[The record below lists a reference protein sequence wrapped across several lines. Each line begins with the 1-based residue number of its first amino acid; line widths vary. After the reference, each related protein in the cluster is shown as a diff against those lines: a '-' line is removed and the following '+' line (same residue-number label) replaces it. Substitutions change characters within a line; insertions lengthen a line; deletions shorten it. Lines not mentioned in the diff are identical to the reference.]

1 MSEAIQLAATATEHI
16 DDLITE
22 MFAGSHDNDHM
33 LLGTLQSGSE
43 QVQVQL
49 IVTRNTEEFLDEQ

>member
-1 MSEAIQLAATATEHI
+1 MSDAQIIAASGAEHVNEM
-16 DDLITE
+16 ITE
-22 MFAGSHDNDHM
+22 MFAGDHDNDHM